1 MINFKS
7 KKADLTANQI
17 ITIIIL
23 IVSFAVILLFFFM
36 LNLKGNI
43 DAESCR
49 NSVVMRS
56 SLLGGTAT
64 VQLQCKTQEVC
75 IYKSGDCANM
85 GKDAI
90 KIKVASKDELLDAL
104 GDRIYNCHWQMGEGK
119 MDFLPP
125 NFGFT
130 SNYCAICDTIY
141 FDEGIKNDD
150 TLNKIPVRDLYTFL
164 KVKKAPD
171 GVNSLLF
178 NMYGVNSLDSISVQD
193 KSGQKVDLLSQT
205 YDFSRKEGYVLVTSM
220 AKSGWGGT
228 LLAATGG
235 VVVGA
240 LAIGLSPV
248 TAGTSLAAGAA
259 IITGAGLVGGGIT
272 GGVGFYVSG
281 PGDTVYMPPSLYL
294 NTAKIVDEQIKCNDF
309 TTLA

>member
-1 MINFKS
+1 
-7 KKADLTANQI
+7 
-17 ITIIIL
+17 
-23 IVSFAVILLFFFM
+23 
-36 LNLKGNI
+36 
-43 DAESCR
+43 
-49 NSVVMRS
+49 
-56 SLLGGTAT
+56 
-64 VQLQCKTQEVC
+64 
-75 IYKSGDCANM
+75 M

-119 MDFLPP
+119 LDFFPASVK
-125 NFGFT
+125 NT
-130 SNYCAICDTIY
+130 NYCAICDTIY
-141 FDEGIKNDD
+141 FDDGIKNDD
-150 TLNKIPVRDLYTFL
+150 ILNKIPVRDLYTFL
-164 KVKKAPD
+164 KAKKAPD

-178 NMYGVNSLDSISVQD
+178 NMYGINSLDSISVQD

-220 AKSGWGGT
+220 TKSGWGAT
-228 LLAATGG
+228 ILAATGG

-248 TAGTSLAAGAA
+248 TGGASLVVGAA
-259 IITGAGLVGGGIT
+259 VITGGIT

-281 PGDTVYMPPSLYL
+281 PGDTIYLPPSLYL
-294 NTAKIVDEQIKCNDF
+294 NTAEIVGEQLKCNDF